1 MNTPV
6 TSNEIESIIKNL
18 LTKKSPGPDVKTLQR
33 KKKKLLANTS
43 DAKVLNEIL
52 AN

>member
-33 KKKKLLANTS
+33 KKKKERGPKSINQ
-43 DAKVLNEIL
+43 K
-52 AN
+52 